1 MARIP
6 YPDFSQMPEDVQDLA
21 ARINPMLNVFHMLA
35 YAESAYYGFMK
46 FGNALLLKSAL
57 DPVLREIMILRVGYL
72 SGATYEIH
80 QHEKIARHVGMS
92 DEKIAALPEGENADV
107 FDDLENLVIRFT
119 DEIVHGVKAKDETFE
134 ALAAKF
140 DLRQLNEAV
149 LTVGFYMMVCRYLEN
164 FEIELEDEGDVDPTL
179 NFVPQR

>member
-6 YPDFSQMPEDVQDLA
+6 YPDLSQLPQDVQDLA
-21 ARINPMLNVFHMLA
+21 ARIDPMLNVFRMLP

-72 SGATYEIH
+72 SSAGYEIY
-80 QHEKIARHVGMS
+80 QHEKIAGHVGMS
-92 DEKIAALPEGENADV
+92 DEKIAALPQGENSDV

-119 DEIVHGVKAKDETFE
+119 DEIVHDVKASNATFE
-134 ALAAKF
+134 ALAEEF
-140 DLRQLNEAV
+140 DHRQMNEAV

-164 FEIELEDEGDVDPTL
+164 FEIEIEEESDVDPTL
-179 NFVPQR
+179 NFAPKS

>member
-6 YPDFSQMPEDVQDLA
+6 YPDLSQLPQDVQDLA
-21 ARINPMLNVFHMLA
+21 ARIDPMLNVFRMLP

-57 DPVLREIMILRVGYL
+57 EPVLREIMILRVGYL
-72 SGATYEIH
+72 SDATYEIH
-80 QHEKIARHVGMS
+80 QHEKIARHVGMT
-92 DEKIAALPEGENADV
+92 EKKIAALPKGENDDV

-119 DEIVHGVKAKDETFE
+119 DEIVHGVKANDETFE
-134 ALAAKF
+134 AMAERF
-140 DLRQLNEAV
+140 DHRQMNEAV

-179 NFVPQR
+179 NFVSKS